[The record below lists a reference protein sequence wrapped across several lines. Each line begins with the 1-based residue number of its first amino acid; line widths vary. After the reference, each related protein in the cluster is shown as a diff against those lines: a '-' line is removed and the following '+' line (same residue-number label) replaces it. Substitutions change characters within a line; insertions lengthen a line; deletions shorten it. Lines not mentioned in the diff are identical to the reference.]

1 MKQARKH
8 GYQIQPKYYSVA
20 KYQEGG
26 EAAWAAA
33 DGNSKH
39 FINKCCDQEEAEEL
53 AKEEK
58 RDAVQNIKKRARLD
72 TNDSPASA
80 AASAVVA
87 SPTPPPPPV
96 TTPSQPVIQ
105 PPQRVPNSLPAAAPA
120 VPFEDLKHY
129 LVLAKITTQKMRMT
143 VNGYEAGNHYSMG
156 TCNRVAA
163 VGMRCMLNH
172 IDDNLNKIEK
182 ELS

>member
-1 MKQARKH
+1 MK
-8 GYQIQPKYYSVA
+8 
-20 KYQEGG
+20 
-26 EAAWAAA
+26 
-33 DGNSKH
+33 N
-39 FINKCCDQEEAEEL
+39 
-53 AKEEK
+53 
-58 RDAVQNIKKRARLD
+58 DA
-72 TNDSPASA
+72 SASA

-96 TTPSQPVIQ
+96 STPSQPVIQ
-105 PPQRVPNSLPAAAPA
+105 PPQRLVSNSLPAAAP

-143 VNGYEAGNHYSMG
+143 VNGCEAGNHYSMG

-163 VGMRCMLNH
+163 VGMRCVLNH